1 MLTEWW
7 MDAFPEVPYE
17 RSAPGP
23 KEMLSLIGYDICHPR
38 RLHRVAKVCEDFGVR
53 VQYSIFECHL
63 DESRFERFWE
73 RLNQEIDPKEDRLVA
88 YQIDAKSAKR
98 TRTAGT
104 MVCTE
109 KVVVYLV

>member
-1 MLTEWW
+1 MLTL
-7 MDAFPEVPYE
+7 V
-17 RSAPGP
+17 
-23 KEMLSLIGYDICHPR
+23 GYDICEPR
-38 RLHRVAKVCEDFGVR
+38 RLQRVARVCEDFGMR

-63 DESRFERFWE
+63 DESKFERFWA
-73 RLNQEIDPKEDRLVA
+73 RLQAEIDPEEDRLVA
-88 YQIDAKSAKR
+88 YQIDAKSAKK

>member
-1 MLTEWW
+1 MLSEWW
-7 MDAFPEVPYE
+7 LEAFPQVPYN
-17 RSAPGP
+17 RAPPGSH
-23 KEMLSLIGYDICHPR
+23 EMLSLVGYDISEPK
-38 RLHRVAKVCEDFGVR
+38 RLSRVARVCEDFGVR

-63 DESRFERFWE
+63 DEKRFEHFWE
-73 RLNQEIDPKEDRLVA
+73 RLLAEINPEEDRLVA
-88 YQIDAKSAKR
+88 YQIDARSARR

>member
-1 MLTEWW
+1 MLSQWW
-7 MDAFPEVPYE
+7 MDAFPEVPYA
-17 RSAPGP
+17 RSAPAAP
-23 KEMLSLIGYDICHPR
+23 AMLCLIGYDICCPR
-38 RLHRVAKVCEDFGVR
+38 RLHKVAKVCEDFGLR

-63 DESRFERFWE
+63 DDRRFERFWE
-73 RLNQEIDPKEDRLVA
+73 RLQEEIDPEEDRLVA